1 MVEAALE
8 LEKKQN
14 ELTPE
19 NVRER
24 KQSLVEYA
32 AEKARRDYLTFC
44 HYVDKG
50 YQSPKHLRELCQKLM
65 ALEKGEIQNLMIFM
79 PPRHGKSETVSRKLP
94 AWWLG
99 RNPDHNVIVAS
110 YAQSLTRGFSR
121 HVRDLIESRLYR
133 SVFPISTSHDS
144 RAVNDWNVHG
154 HRGGLL
160 AAGVGGAVTGYGAH
174 LFIID
179 DPIKNLEEAES
190 VLMRDKV
197 WEWYRSVVL
206 TRMEPG
212 GKKILIMTRWNQDD
226 LAGRILKELK
236 DEAGEEGEWEI
247 LDLCA
252 LVETNEQSKI
262 DPLGRKIGDPLW
274 EARYNTDKLMKV
286 KKRVGSR
293 IWSALFQQ
301 QPMDSESRKCLRE
314 WIRWYDEKDLPQDAE
329 LIKGAGCDTA
339 TSKENHADNM
349 AFVEAL
355 RSEVNGVIYFDEVF
369 CEKVSVRAF
378 AKHVSARQAVRK
390 FSSIR
395 LESNNAGEA
404 IKQRINEIGAED
416 GTYPPVVPVA
426 TSTDKMVR
434 FLEWQHLIENG
445 TIRFRRGKKR
455 VAEFVEHLIN
465 FDGTGSDVDD
475 DVDAAGFAIKAVT
488 GGSGA
493 TVGVADLLDVRPG
506 QR

>member
-1 MVEAALE
+1 MTRDAKIACVEH
-8 LEKKQN
+8 
-14 ELTPE
+14 
-19 NVRER
+19 
-24 KQSLVEYA
+24 S
-32 AEKARRDYLTFC
+32 AEKARRDYLHFC
-44 HYVDKG
+44 HHVDKS
-50 YQSPKHLRELCQKLM
+50 YQSPPHLRILCKKLV
-65 ALEKGEIQNLMIFM
+65 ALERGDIQNLMIFM

-99 RNPDHNVIVAS
+99 RNPDHNVIMAS

-133 SVFPISTSHDS
+133 TVFSLSTSRDS

-179 DPIKNLEEAES
+179 DPVKNLEEAES
-190 VLMRDKV
+190 PLMRDKV

-236 DEAGEEGEWEI
+236 EEAGEEGEWEI

-252 LVETNEQSKI
+252 LVETKEQSEL
-262 DPLGRKIGDPLW
+262 DPLSRQIGDPLW
-274 EARYNTDKLMKV
+274 EDRYNTGKLLKV

-301 QPMDSESRKCLRE
+301 QPQDPESRKCLRE
-314 WIRWYDEKDLPQDAE
+314 WIRWYDEKDLPPDPE
-329 LIKGAGCDTA
+329 LEKGAGCDTA
-339 TSKENHADNM
+339 TSTRTHADNM
-349 AFVEAL
+349 SLVEVL
-355 RSEVNGVIYFDEVF
+355 RDTINGYIFIDDVF
-369 CEKVSVRAF
+369 CEKVSVRTF
-378 AKHVSARQAVRK
+378 AKHVSNRHAIRHFQ
-390 FSSIR
+390 SIR

-404 IKQRINEIGAED
+404 IKQRINEIGVED
-416 GTYPPVVPVA
+416 KTYPPVVPVT

-445 TIRFRRGKKR
+445 TVRFRRGKKK
-455 VAEFVEHLIN
+455 VAELVEHLIN

-493 TVGVADLLDVRPG
+493 TVGMADLLDVRPG

>member
-1 MVEAALE
+1 MVEMLMDRSQ
-8 LEKKQN
+8 KQFFA
-14 ELTPE
+14 EH
-19 NVRER
+19 
-24 KQSLVEYA
+24 A
-32 AEKARRDYLTFC
+32 AEKARRDYLCFC
-44 HYVDKG
+44 HYVDKA
-50 YQSPKHLRELCQKLM
+50 YQSPKHLRVLCEKLM
-65 ALEKGEIQNLMIFM
+65 ALERGEIQNLMIFM
-79 PPRHGKSETVSRKLP
+79 PPRHGKSETVSRKFP

-99 RNPDHNVIVAS
+99 RNPDHNVIMAS

-121 HVRDLIESRLYR
+121 HVRDLIESRLYK
-133 SVFPISTSHDS
+133 SIFPVSTSRDS

-154 HRGGLL
+154 RKGGLL

-179 DPIKNLEEAES
+179 DPVKNLEESES

-236 DEAGEEGEWEI
+236 DETGDEGEWTV

-252 LVETNEQSKI
+252 LVETPEQVKA
-262 DPLGRKIGDPLW
+262 DPLGRQLGDALW
-274 EARYNTDKLMKV
+274 AARYDTAKLTSV

-301 QPMDSESRKCLRE
+301 QPMDPESRKCLRE
-314 WIRWYDEKDLPQDAE
+314 WIRWYDEKDLPPDPE
-329 LIKGAGCDTA
+329 LEKGAGCDTA
-339 TSKENHADNM
+339 TSKSNHADNM
-349 AFVEAL
+349 SLVEVL
-355 RSEVNGVIYFDEVF
+355 RDTINGYIFIDDVF
-369 CEKVSVRAF
+369 CDKVSVRAF
-378 AKHVSARQAVRK
+378 AKHVSNRHLIRSFQ
-390 FSSIR
+390 SIR

-404 IKQRINEIGAED
+404 IKQRIDEIGIED
-416 GTYPPVVPVA
+416 KTYPPVVPVV
-426 TSTDKMVR
+426 TSTDKMIR

-445 TIRFRRGKKR
+445 TVRFRRGKKK
-455 VAEFVEHLIN
+455 VAELVEHLIN

-475 DVDAAGFAIKAVT
+475 DIDAAGFAIKAVT
-488 GGSGA
+488 VGGGA

>member
-1 MVEAALE
+1 M
-8 LEKKQN
+8 
-14 ELTPE
+14 TTTMT
-19 NVRER
+19 RER
-24 KQSLVEYA
+24 KQQFVEIA
-32 AEKARRDYLTFC
+32 AEKARRNFGFFC

-50 YQSPKHLRELCQKLM
+50 YQSPKHLEVLNQKLM
-65 ALEKGEIQNLMIFM
+65 ALERGEFDNLMIFM
-79 PPRHGKSETVSRKLP
+79 PPRHGKSETASRKFP

-99 RNPDHNVIVAS
+99 RNPEHNIIMAS

-133 SVFPISTSHDS
+133 SVFPITTSHDS
-144 RAVNDWNVHG
+144 RAVNDWNVQG

-160 AAGVGGAVTGYGAH
+160 AAGVGGAVTGYGAN

-179 DPIKNLEEAES
+179 DPVKNLEEAES
-190 VLMRDKV
+190 ALIREKV

-236 DEAGEEGEWEI
+236 DETGDEGEWEI
-247 LDLCA
+247 LDMCA
-252 LVETNEQSKI
+252 LVESKEQAKL
-262 DPLGRKIGDPLW
+262 DPLGRQIGDPLW
-274 EARYNTDKLMKV
+274 EQRYSTAKLLKV

-301 QPMDSESRKCLRE
+301 QPMDPESRKCLRE
-314 WIRWYDEKDLPQDAE
+314 WIRWYGENELPPDVE
-329 LIKGAGCDTA
+329 LTKGGGIDTA
-339 TSKENHADNM
+339 TSTKTSADNM

-355 RSEVNGVIYFDEVF
+355 RHVGLSGYIFIDDVF

-378 AKHVSARQAVRK
+378 AKHVSNRQAVRK
-390 FSSIR
+390 FQSVR

-404 IKQRINEIGAED
+404 IKQRIDEIGIED
-416 GTYPPVVPVA
+416 GTYPPVKPVA

-445 TIRFRRGKKR
+445 TIRFRRGKKK
-455 VAEFVEHLIN
+455 VAELVEHLIN